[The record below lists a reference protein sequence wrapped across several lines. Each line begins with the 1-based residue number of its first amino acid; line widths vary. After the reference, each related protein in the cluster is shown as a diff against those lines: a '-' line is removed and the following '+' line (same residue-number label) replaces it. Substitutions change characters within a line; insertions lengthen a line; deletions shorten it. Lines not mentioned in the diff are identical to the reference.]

1 MDIMKAVCEIKK
13 ITARKGNLKF
23 LITDI
28 HYVFKNDS
36 VHTLLNEMKDFLFQ
50 L

>member
-13 ITARKGNLKF
+13 ITTCEENIWER
-23 LITDI
+23 DI
-28 HYVFKNDS
+28 HYVIKND
-36 VHTLLNEMKDFLFQ
+36 VIHTFLNKMKDFLFQ

>member
-1 MDIMKAVCEIKK
+1 MDIMKTVCGIKK
-13 ITARKGNLKF
+13 ITACKGKKF

-28 HYVFKNDS
+28 HYLIKNDS